1 MVQKN
6 IPTKDIFFT
15 QKSSKNLDKKNRPI
29 FLILIFI
36 WILILVSMIILTSL
50 IDINDRFFIYFFIL
64 NLLVLVGLVIK
75 INKTLLKKIDTIE
88 STISRIAKKVSQ
100 SELIKAEKESSE
112 AIKYY
117 KDPID
122 SATVLS
128 NQTKLENRISD
139 LENKIYPHIQLQERI
154 GADENSSKSIK
165 RQKIEPISVQDLIGA
180 LNFPKDEDDTE
191 GFRKLR
197 RALADS
203 ENGDLLRASQDVQTL
218 LSQEGIYMDDLTD
231 QDSEPELWR
240 RFSKGERGRKISPLS
255 IDDDEYILPIKKK
268 LQDDDIFKDATYHFL
283 RHFDSS
289 LQDFCKKASDIEIT
303 RFSNTRTARAFKVL
317 GTATDRFK

>member
-6 IPTKDIFFT
+6 TPQKEIFFT
-15 QKSSKNLDKKNRPI
+15 QRSTKKLDKQKKPI

-36 WILILVSMIILTSL
+36 WISVLISMIILTSL
-50 IDINDRFFIYFFIL
+50 IDINDKFFIYFFIL
-64 NLLVLVGLVIK
+64 NLLVLVGLVTK
-75 INKTLLKKIDTIE
+75 INTELIKKIDTIE
-88 STISRIAKKVSQ
+88 STISRITEKVSRSQ
-100 SELIKAEKESSE
+100 ITKAEKESDE
-112 AIKYY
+112 TIKYH

-122 SATVLS
+122 LTMFLS

-139 LENKIYPHIQLQERI
+139 LETKVYPHIQLQERI
-154 GADENSSKSIK
+154 GTNGNSNEANKK
-165 RQKIEPISVQDLIGA
+165 NKLEAISVQDLIGA

-218 LSQEGIYMDDLTD
+218 LSQEGIYMDDLISQAPD
-231 QDSEPELWR
+231 PESWR
-240 RFSKGERGRKISPLS
+240 RFSKGERGLKISSMS
-255 IDDDEYILPIKKK
+255 IDDDEYILPIMKK
-268 LQDDDIFKDATYHFL
+268 LQNDDIFKDATYHFL

-289 LQDFCKKASDIEIT
+289 LQDFCKKASDEEIV

-317 GTATDRFK
+317 GTATNRFT

>member
-1 MVQKN
+1 
-6 IPTKDIFFT
+6 
-15 QKSSKNLDKKNRPI
+15 
-29 FLILIFI
+29 
-36 WILILVSMIILTSL
+36 MIILTSL
-50 IDINDRFFIYFFIL
+50 IDINDKFFIYFFIL
-64 NLLVLVGLVIK
+64 NLLVLVGLVTK
-75 INKTLLKKIDTIE
+75 INTELIKKIDTIE
-88 STISRIAKKVSQ
+88 STISRITEKVSRSQ
-100 SELIKAEKESSE
+100 ITKAEKESDE
-112 AIKYY
+112 TIKYH

-122 SATVLS
+122 LTMFLS

-139 LENKIYPHIQLQERI
+139 LETKVYPHIQLQERI
-154 GADENSSKSIK
+154 GANGNSSESNKK
-165 RQKIEPISVQDLIGA
+165 NKLEAISVQDLIGA

-218 LSQEGIYMDDLTD
+218 LSQEGIYMDDLIAQAPD
-231 QDSEPELWR
+231 PESWR
-240 RFSKGERGRKISPLS
+240 RFSKGERGLKISSMS

-268 LQDDDIFKDATYHFL
+268 LQNDDIFKDATYHFL

-289 LQDFCKKASDIEIT
+289 LQGFCKKASDEEIV

-317 GTATDRFK
+317 GTATNRFT

>member
-15 QKSSKNLDKKNRPI
+15 QKSSKNLDKNNRPI
-29 FLILIFI
+29 FLILILI

-50 IDINDRFFIYFFIL
+50 IDINDKFFIYFFIL
-64 NLLVLVGLVIK
+64 NLLALVGLVIK
-75 INKTLLKKIDTIE
+75 INTTLLKKIDSIE

-112 AIKYY
+112 TIKYY

-240 RFSKGERGRKISPLS
+240 RFSNGERGRKISPLS
-255 IDDDEYILPIKKK
+255 IDDDEYLLPIKKK

-317 GTATDRFK
+317 GTATGRFK

>member
-6 IPTKDIFFT
+6 TPQKEIFFT
-15 QKSSKNLDKKNRPI
+15 QRSTKQLKKQKKPI

-36 WILILVSMIILTSL
+36 WISLLISMIIVTSL
-50 IDINDRFFIYFFIL
+50 IDINDKFFIYFFIL
-64 NLLVLVGLVIK
+64 NLLVLVGLVTK
-75 INKTLLKKIDTIE
+75 INTELIKKIDTIE
-88 STISRIAKKVSQ
+88 STISRITEKVSRSQ
-100 SELIKAEKESSE
+100 ITKAEKESDQT
-112 AIKYY
+112 IKYH

-122 SATVLS
+122 LTIFLS

-139 LENKIYPHIQLQERI
+139 LETKVYPHMQLQERI
-154 GADENSSKSIK
+154 GANGNSSETDKK
-165 RQKIEPISVQDLIGA
+165 HNLGAISVQDLIGA

-218 LSQEGIYMDDLTD
+218 LSQEGIYMDDLISQAPD
-231 QDSEPELWR
+231 PESWR
-240 RFSKGERGRKISPLS
+240 RFSKGERGFKISSMS

-268 LQDDDIFKDATYHFL
+268 IQNDDIFKDATYHFL

-289 LQDFCKKASDIEIT
+289 LQDFCKKASDEEIV

-317 GTATDRFK
+317 GTATNRFT